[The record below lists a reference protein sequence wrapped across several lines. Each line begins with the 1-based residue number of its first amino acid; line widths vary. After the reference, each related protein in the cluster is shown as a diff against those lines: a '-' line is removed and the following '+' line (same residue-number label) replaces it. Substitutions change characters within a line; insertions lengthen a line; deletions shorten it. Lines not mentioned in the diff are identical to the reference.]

1 MTVDN
6 GKIVVVI
13 LLAYKAAG
21 VLAEGSDLVFERTGI
36 ADEL

>member
-1 MTVDN
+1 MAVNN

-13 LLAYKAAG
+13 LLAYEAAG
-21 VLAEGSDLVFERTGI
+21 ILTEGSDLVLERTGI